1 MGYVDLVLKDTGTLL
16 LHTTLLIMGQK
27 ILIIVN
33 NTVGVVEVEVEA
45 PHIGQETVVAMLRQ
59 KNMKDILHLNEV
71 LFVCQLFPISY
82 P

>member
-16 LHTTLLIMGQK
+16 LHTTLLIMGQE

-33 NTVGVVEVEVEA
+33 NTVGVVEVEA